1 MKSDYRYLLDTDIAS
16 YIIRRFPKPL
26 ARAMQFSQQFAISS
40 VTRFELGRARGK
52 LRLESSR
59 SLLNSFLDEVPTLE
73 FDLASADAGSQIYQQ
88 LESQGMPIGLADSM
102 IAGHALA
109 KSLVLVTNNQKHFRR
124 IPELNLQNWMG

>member
-1 MKSDYRYLLDTDIAS
+1 MKSEYRYLLDTDIAS

-26 ARAMQFSQQFAISS
+26 AKAMQFSQQFAISS

-59 SLLNSFLDEVPTLE
+59 TLLASFLDEVPTLE
-73 FDLASADAGSQIYQQ
+73 FDSASADAGSQIYQQ

-109 KSLVLVTNNQKHFRR
+109 QSLVLVTNNQKHFTR
-124 IPELNLQNWMG
+124 IPELTIQNWMT